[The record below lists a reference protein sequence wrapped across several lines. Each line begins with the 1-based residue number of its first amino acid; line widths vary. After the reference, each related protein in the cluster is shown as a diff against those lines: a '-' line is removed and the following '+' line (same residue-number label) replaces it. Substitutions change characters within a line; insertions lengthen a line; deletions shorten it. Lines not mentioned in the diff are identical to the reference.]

1 MFLDLPHAHE
11 TSKLFYAR
19 HLAFFGSRFDTLMAI
34 AILKKMAAKG
44 NLVARM
50 FLQVAIFKLMVAD
63 RRFLSL
69 PCTATNL
76 LFAYYGLVR
85 DPDQARKE
93 MWGA

>member
-50 FLQVAIFKLMVAD
+50 FLQVAIFKLMWRTEDFCPCPAPQQTY
-63 RRFLSL
+63 FLHIM
-69 PCTATNL
+69 
-76 LFAYYGLVR
+76 V
-85 DPDQARKE
+85 
-93 MWGA
+93 